1 MKAKLLFGTIP
12 LLLLACGDDVS
23 RVTENYFTTV
33 ESKGELPECSKK
45 NSGMTATVKESGE
58 FYLCA
63 DSSWELL
70 SEVPS
75 EGETKDSVVRGNELC
90 STKDNGDG
98 SFTQVCGKD
107 TVVLYGTICG
117 DAVYNPDS
125 FFCVGVKAIPL
136 CGGEEFDPDKQ
147 FCSNDS
153 VYGKCNGRAYDVD
166 AEFCFENRIVSLCG
180 GEEFDLDEQFCSNDS
195 VYSKCGGDIYV
206 VVAEFCFENK
216 IVPLCGGESYDL
228 DSNFCLDGKVYKKKT
243 LVWDLMNP
251 EVEYGVFVDKRDNQV
266 YRSVKIGEQTW
277 MAENLNYAYNQK
289 TSSLDSSSFCYNN
302 DLDSCAKYGR
312 YYLWSAAMDSTAIL
326 GDSGEVCG
334 YTETCA
340 SADSVSMVRG
350 VCPEGWHLPG
360 RLEFTTLLA
369 VINETNDFGF
379 SALPAGNRSAEGKF
393 DNKVSAFWSSDESAA
408 NYAYIMTGSNE
419 SRLVFVSDKRIAV
432 SVRCVKDE

>member
-1 MKAKLLFGTIP
+1 MKAKLLFGTIS

-33 ESKGELPECSKK
+33 ESKGELPACSKK

-75 EGETKDSVVRGNELC
+75 NGETKDSVVRGNELC
-90 STKDNGDG
+90 SVTDNGDG

-107 TVVLYGTICG
+107 TVVLYGAICG

-125 FFCVGVKAIPL
+125 FFCGGVKAVPL
-136 CGGEEFDPDKQ
+136 CGGEKFDLDEQ

-153 VYGKCNGRAYDVD
+153 IYGKCNGRAYDVD
-166 AEFCFENRIVSLCG
+166 AEFCFENRIISLCG

-195 VYSKCGGDIYV
+195 VYRKCGGDIYV
-206 VVAEFCFENK
+206 VDAEFCFENR
-216 IVPLCGGESYDL
+216 IVSLCGGESYDL
-228 DSNFCLDGKVYKKKT
+228 DSSFCLEEKVYKNKT
-243 LVWDLMNP
+243 LVWNLMNP
-251 EVEYGVFVDKRDNQV
+251 EIEYDLFVDERDGQI
-266 YRSVKIGEQTW
+266 YRSVKIGEQVW

-302 DLDSCAKYGR
+302 DPDSCAKYGR

-334 YTETCA
+334 YTATCA
-340 SADSVSMVRG
+340 SADSATMVRG

-360 RLEFTTLLA
+360 SLEFKTLLT
-369 VINETNDFGF
+369 VISATNDLGF
-379 SALPAGNRSAEGKF
+379 SALPAGHRLVDGEF
-393 DNKVSAFWSSDESAA
+393 LDNNGSAFWSSDESEA
-408 NYAYIMTGSNE
+408 NYAYNMVDLNE
-419 SRLVFVSDKRIAV
+419 SRLVFFSDKRIAA
-432 SVRCVKDE
+432 SVRCVKD